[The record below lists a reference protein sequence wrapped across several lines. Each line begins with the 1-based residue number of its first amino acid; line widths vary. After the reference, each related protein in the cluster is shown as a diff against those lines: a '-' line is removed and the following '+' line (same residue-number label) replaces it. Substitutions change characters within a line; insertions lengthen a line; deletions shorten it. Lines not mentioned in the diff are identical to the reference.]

1 MASTIVDRTG
11 SSSSSAEVNRLT
23 GLAASASV
31 KGPCRTLSL
40 TAITLSG
47 EQTVASVAVVT
58 GDRVLVGGQTDDTAN
73 GIYLVSTG
81 AWQRA
86 PDWNRSDDVMDGT
99 LILVTGGDNSRLWQ
113 CVAETEFVDVGTD
126 GVAFAATLEGAMGD
140 AIHTA
145 TAVTTVDDTDEIG
158 FWDSTLATM
167 VRITFANFRTKLATL
182 FLPLAGGTLTGD
194 VIISKVNP
202 QLYVKKS
209 ASGEASNIWGMNG
222 ATARWLLSLGTT
234 TAEAGSNAGSDLAIG
249 AYDDAGA
256 AIDVPMTI
264 GRAATGIISLV
275 RNLAISKTTPTIVL
289 NKPSALS
296 DIALYGTTGNVARWG
311 LFLGSNSAES
321 GADAGSSFVLAA
333 YSDAG
338 SYVDSPIVISR
349 ASTGQIQ
356 LTRGIDLQNGQIAF
370 PASQNAVAAA
380 NTLDDYEEGTY
391 TPTFIATGATFSY
404 ASQSGNYTKVGN
416 NVSYNTYLQ
425 LKTAGNTLTANAL
438 TSGGSPFTFSAGGPD
453 VVNWGGSTTSYIAMN
468 SVLVIP
474 GGTTW
479 KYQGNTAAATSNQTQ
494 PNSNALLAAATGS
507 NVNWGGFAVV

>member
-81 AWQRA
+81 AWSRA

-99 LILVTGGDNSRLWQ
+99 LILVVGGDNSGLWQ

-126 GVAFAATLEGAMGD
+126 GVAFAATLEGSKGD

-194 VIISKVNP
+194 VIMSKVNP

-209 ASGEASNIWGMNG
+209 ASGEASNIWGMKG

-275 RNLAISKTTPTIVL
+275 RNLTISKTTPTIVL

-338 SYVDSPIVISR
+338 SYVDTPIVISR

-370 PASQNAVAAA
+370 PASQNASAGA
-380 NTLDDYEEGTY
+380 NTLDDYEEGTWTVDLQFGAAKVGITY
-391 TPTFIATGATFSY
+391 TNR
-404 ASQSGNYTKVGN
+404 SGTYTKIGRVVTVSLNFLLSSKGSSLGN
-416 NVSYNTYLQ
+416 AQAYGLPFTVSAEFYAGMYNCTGFSGVTGVPYGYLQ
-425 LKTAGNTLTANAL
+425 
-438 TSGGSPFTFSAGGPD
+438 STFCEFRQM
-453 VVNWGGSTTSYIAMN
+453 T
-468 SVLVIP
+468 
-474 GGTTW
+474 
-479 KYQGNTAAATSNQTQ
+479 TAAAASKLTQ
-494 PNSNALLAAATGS
+494 ANFGATTNPYLSGYYS
-507 NVNWGGFAVV
+507 V

>member
-99 LILVTGGDNSRLWQ
+99 LILVTGGDNSWLWQ

-140 AIHTA
+140 VIHTA

-209 ASGEASNIWGMNG
+209 ASGEASNIWGMKG

-234 TAEAGSNAGSDLAIG
+234 TAEAGSDAGSDLAIG

-321 GADAGSSFVLAA
+321 GADAGSSFVLSA

-349 ASTGQIQ
+349 VSTGQIQ

-370 PASQNAVAAA
+370 PASQNASAGA
-380 NTLDDYEEGTY
+380 NTLDDYEEGTWTVDLQFGAAKVGITY
-391 TPTFIATGATFSY
+391 TNR
-404 ASQSGNYTKVGN
+404 SGTYTKIGRVVTVSLNFLLSSKGASVGN
-416 NVSYNTYLQ
+416 AKAYGL
-425 LKTAGNTLTANAL
+425 
-438 TSGGSPFTFSAGGPD
+438 PFTVSAEFYAGMCYCTGFSGVTGVPYGD
-453 VVNWGGSTTSYIAMN
+453 LQSTFCEFRQMT
-468 SVLVIP
+468 
-474 GGTTW
+474 
-479 KYQGNTAAATSNQTQ
+479 TAAAASTLTQ
-494 PNSNALLAAATGS
+494 ANFGATTNPYLSGYYS
-507 NVNWGGFAVV
+507 V